1 MKPLTI
7 GSLVRQAYSTAE
19 KKGWHEKPR
28 SSLEIAAL
36 LHSEVSEFVEEMRRN
51 TPLDLVGSEPD
62 GKPIGP
68 QIELADIL
76 IRIAD
81 YCGSEHLDLER
92 ALRAKLKYN
101 KTRPYRHG
109 GKRY

>member
-7 GSLVRQAYSTAE
+7 VSLVRQAFSTAE

-28 SSLEIAAL
+28 SALEVAAL
-36 LHSEVSEFVEEMRRN
+36 FHSEISEFVEEMRSNR
-51 TPLDLVGSEPD
+51 PIDLVGFD
-62 GKPIGP
+62 KDKPVGA
-68 QIELADIL
+68 QIELADL
-76 IRIAD
+76 IIRVAD
-81 YCGSEHLDLER
+81 YCGEQHLDLER
-92 ALRAKLKYN
+92 AIRAKMKYN